1 MKISGDKIDK
11 VIKLKA
17 DGITN
22 AKISKDLGISI
33 SSVGRILKADQKLNG
48 EELKAWVYK
57 LCPNPRIIF
66 IHFGDFD
73 NVAKC
78 VVRANGNHFLDKPL
92 KVKRIDTSDEELF
105 REI

>member
-78 VVRANGNHFLDKPL
+78 VVRANNNHFLDKPL
-92 KVKRIDTSDEELF
+92 KVKRIETSDEELF